1 MANLITV
8 WLFMLSGSV
17 AQETAVM
24 RIRRGDFYINTS
36 ANPWL
41 INLNLIDVDR
51 RVFIYIYS
59 ETSIKATCKGSTK
72 LVRVV
77 GIKHFTF

>member
-51 RVFIYIYS
+51 RVFIYILS